1 MSVPASPFAVLL
13 LGFVLGLRHALDVD
27 HLAAV
32 STIVSERRSFWSSSL
47 IGALWGLG
55 HTAALLA
62 AAVVVIALHIEI
74 PEELTHLLEL
84 GVAAMLVILG
94 ANLLRTLWKD
104 GTLHHH
110 VHAHDG
116 VVHVHPHVH
125 RPGEATA
132 HGHPSAIGRKPFFVG
147 LVHGLAGSGALMLAV
162 LATIPSPPLA
172 LAYVGVFGAGSV
184 GGMVVMSVLLAL
196 PLALTAERFGRA
208 EVALRASAAVASIA
222 IGFAI
227 AWQLGAFRGW
237 V

>member
-1 MSVPASPFAVLL
+1 MTMPTSPLAVLV

-55 HTAALLA
+55 HTASLLA

-74 PEELTHLLEL
+74 PEAVSHALEL
-84 GVAAMLVILG
+84 GVAAMLVGLG
-94 ANLLRTLWKD
+94 LNLLRTLWT
-104 GTLHHH
+104 GGMLHQH

-125 RPGEATA
+125 RSGAATA
-132 HGHPSAIGRKPFFVG
+132 HDHRPGIGRKPFFVG

-162 LATIPSPPLA
+162 LATIPSAPLA
-172 LAYVGVFGAGSV
+172 LAYVGVFGVGSI
-184 GGMVVMSVLLAL
+184 GGMVAMSVLLAL
-196 PLALTAERFGRA
+196 PLALTADRFGRA
-208 EVALRASAAVASIA
+208 EVALRGAAAVASIA
-222 IGFAI
+222 IGIAL
-227 AWQLGAFRGW
+227 AWQLGAFGGW